1 MNIVFQIN
9 FTNPGY
15 SMLKTSV
22 MMIGEFEFD
31 DLFFGNPEEN
41 SNSSQLPFP
50 IFSMIFFLAFMVVM
64 PILIM
69 NLLVRILYKRS
80 SDNIVLNSLVLVL
93 VMDIMK
99 VDP

>member
-41 SNSSQLPFP
+41 PNSSQLPFP

-69 NLLVRILYKRS
+69 NLLVRILYEGS
-80 SDNIVLNSLVLVL
+80 PDDMDLNGIVLGLVQF
-93 VMDIMK
+93 
-99 VDP
+99 